1 MKNRKEDPRSLRL
14 TTEALNAMKI
24 HITDNPDKSQGD
36 FASEAIVNYAKKTE
50 ATPAVR
56 FNCLD
61 PQQFQFL
68 QVESAQAERRLR
80 EFRRMLERSRPN
92 NNEQAAKA
100 AELLSKIG
108 KEIDTYGEFRNSL
121 AQLAR
126 SNADL
131 SAADI
136 PIIQAGLVQVQ
147 MQIESMKA
155 KGSSKTIAIQFN
167 TLIIRLFR
175 SLLPFAEKEIQQN
188 SQVQTKSPLD
198 LATDNSTT
206 NQHGPEFSRLDS
218 TRNVHP

>member
-80 EFRRMLERSRPN
+80 EFRRMLERSR
-92 NNEQAAKA
+92 
-100 AELLSKIG
+100 
-108 KEIDTYGEFRNSL
+108 
-121 AQLAR
+121 
-126 SNADL
+126 
-131 SAADI
+131 
-136 PIIQAGLVQVQ
+136 
-147 MQIESMKA
+147 
-155 KGSSKTIAIQFN
+155 SST
-167 TLIIRLFR
+167 
-175 SLLPFAEKEIQQN
+175 
-188 SQVQTKSPLD
+188 VG
-198 LATDNSTT
+198 STT
-206 NQHGPEFSRLDS
+206 ISLTLGLLVCSEKLRYIF
-218 TRNVHP
+218 